1 MRLNDLGSCFD
12 NVTPTLEQKQRMLN
26 TILEQKTN
34 YGGIV
39 TMKRRNKKL
48 ITAIAAAAVF
58 LLTATTVLAVSLGW
72 HERFVEYFGIGEEQA
87 VLLDGAVGSPEISF
101 TENGVTVNVLNTLT
115 DSRGVYVVFEV
126 IVLNRVE
133 LTDDISFNGFYFEAD
148 TVRREGIGGAVSG
161 GDILNIDTNRITA
174 LAYYLPTELIADG
187 TLRLFLEDIGYGVW
201 VKDVGYEFTT
211 LIEGEWSLEWDF
223 SYIDTAK
230 KIMPDQEVHIG
241 IDGTGLIT
249 EISISP
255 ISLVV
260 VTQLQI
266 SNPHDLDALTIIE
279 DYTVTFKDGSTAVLG
294 LSRARSTDTS
304 SRMLKE
310 DMVYEHRVYSR
321 FDNIIDPEEI
331 VSVTV
336 GDVTITLG

>member
-1 MRLNDLGSCFD
+1 MRLNELDSCFD

-26 TILEQKTN
+26 TVLEQKTN

-48 ITAIAAAAVF
+48 ITAVAAAVV
-58 LLTATTVLAVSLGW
+58 LVLTATTVLAVSLGW

-87 VLLDGAVGSPEISF
+87 MLLEGAVGSPEISV
-101 TENGVTVNVLNTLT
+101 TENGVTINVLNTLT

-126 IVLNRVE
+126 IVPNRIE
-133 LTDDISFNGFYFEAD
+133 LTDDISFDGFYFEAD
-148 TVRREGIGGAVSG
+148 TEHREGIGGAVSG
-161 GDILNIDTNRITA
+161 GDILNVNTNKITA
-174 LAYYLPTELIADG
+174 LAYYLPTEPIADG

-201 VKDVGYEFTT
+201 VKDAGYEFTT
-211 LIEGEWSLEWDF
+211 LIAGEWSLEWDF
-223 SYIDTAK
+223 SYTDTAK
-230 KIMPDQEVHIG
+230 KITPDQEVQIG

-279 DYTVTFKDGSTAVLG
+279 DYTVTFKNGSTSILG
-294 LSRARSTDTS
+294 LSRARSTDS
-304 SRMLKE
+304 SSNMLKE
-310 DMVYEHRVYSR
+310 GMIYEHRVYSR
-321 FDNIIDPEEI
+321 FDYIIDPEDI
-331 VSVTV
+331 VSVTI
-336 GDVTITLG
+336 GDVTIPLG